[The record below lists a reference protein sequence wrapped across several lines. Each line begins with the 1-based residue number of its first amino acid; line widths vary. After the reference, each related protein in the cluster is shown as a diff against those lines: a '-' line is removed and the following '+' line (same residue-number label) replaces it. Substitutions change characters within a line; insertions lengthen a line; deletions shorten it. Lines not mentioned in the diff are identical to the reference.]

1 MNMMNKSIG
10 LLFIVLLVILAI
22 NPKIVNNMYETILG
36 RLLLIGVVIFFAT
49 NNTTLGLL
57 IALVIIT
64 SLNQFGS
71 FTEGMDN
78 MQLPT
83 TIGEDNVDETGTQS
97 LLTRSASKKKI
108 SEIKEDVVQG
118 VDKEDIKA
126 AIMAKDSKTI
136 PVDPQMTGSTDVSA
150 ATSGMLS
157 DSKLEGFQSY
167 ASVMS
172 Y

>member
-1 MNMMNKSIG
+1 MINKSIG

>member
-1 MNMMNKSIG
+1 
-10 LLFIVLLVILAI
+10 LLVILAI

>member
-1 MNMMNKSIG
+1 MMNKSIG

-36 RLLLIGVVIFFAT
+36 RLLLICVVIFFAT

-57 IALVIIT
+57 IALAIIT

-78 MQLPT
+78 MPLPT

-97 LLTRSASKKKI
+97 LLTRSAIKKKI

-126 AIMAKDSKTI
+126 AIMPKDSKTI
-136 PVDPQMTGSTDVSA
+136 PVDPHMTGSTDVSA

-172 Y
+172 N